1 MESKRSRYA
10 SVCPAITRGSTNI
23 LFRALRMV
31 FTHFLVTPDGD
42 AVAAQPPVSAL
53 FHTDLSSALD
63 VIHSAAV
70 PPALEPR
77 HWAVPVLGTEF
88 FAAQRLPFN
97 RGQKVGRCVGNAK
110 QASISKSSPREDV
123 HL

>member
-10 SVCPAITRGSTNI
+10 SVCPAMTRGSTNI

-77 HWAVPVLGTEF
+77 HWAVPPLGTEF
-88 FAAQRLPFN
+88 FTAQRLPLN